1 MDKPLITEKLE
12 ALRHCVRRIHE
23 KCPPEA
29 SLLADDTDLQDI
41 LAMNL
46 TRAVQICVDIAAHI
60 VAESD
65 LPAPHSMGDAFEA
78 LVKLKVLDEPTAINM
93 KRAVGLRNIAV
104 HAYDRIDWDIVHLVC
119 RERLDDFLG
128 FMDAIVRRLD

>member
-1 MDKPLITEKLE
+1 MDKRLIAEKLE
-12 ALRHCVRRIHE
+12 TLGHCIRRIRE
-23 KCPPEA
+23 KCPANA
-29 SLLADDTDLQDI
+29 SLLAEDTDLQDI

-46 TRAVQICVDIAAHI
+46 TRAVQICVDIAAHV

-78 LVKLKVLDEPTAINM
+78 LVKLKVLDEPTATNM
-93 KRAVGLRNIAV
+93 KRAVGLHNIAL

-128 FMDAIVRRLD
+128 FMDAVARRLD